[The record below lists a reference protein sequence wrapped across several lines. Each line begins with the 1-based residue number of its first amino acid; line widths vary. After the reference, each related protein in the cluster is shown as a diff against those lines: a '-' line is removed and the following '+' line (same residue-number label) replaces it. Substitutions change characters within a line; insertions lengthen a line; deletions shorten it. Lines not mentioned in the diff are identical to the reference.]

1 MDTIVVLLSTFNGAK
16 YLGEQLQSIRDQVV
30 DAHISVLAR
39 DDGSSD
45 CTIRI
50 LMDWAGRMEMPVLT
64 GSNVGPKESFLALM
78 AAAPDADYYAFCD
91 QDDVWLPEKLQSAL
105 EVLRG
110 SRGNA
115 PCMYFSNLDMVDKN
129 GHELGEMYLKAKP
142 RLNLGALLV
151 RNPAAGCTI
160 VFNRAAMSV
169 WRASEI
175 HETTLHDTLMT
186 RICYLTGEVFYD
198 PRSFIHYRQ
207 HEANFAGRKASFRKL
222 MRQRYRVWCKA
233 DGSTISAQAQAL
245 LDHLPN
251 LRETDIDI
259 LCEFVDYRKNIL
271 TRARLAGD
279 RTIFSEDRRVNR
291 SFGVRALLGLV

>member
-16 YLGEQLQSIRDQVV
+16 YLGEQLLSIRDQVV
-30 DAHISVLAR
+30 DAHIRILAR

-45 CTIRI
+45 GTIGI
-50 LMDWAGRMEMPVLT
+50 LADRAECMNMSVISGP
-64 GSNVGPKESFLALM
+64 NVGPKESFLALM

-91 QDDVWLPEKLQSAL
+91 QDDVWLPEKLQTAL

-110 SRGNA
+110 SRGDA
-115 PCMYFSNLDMVDKN
+115 PSMYFSNLEMVDKD
-129 GHELGEMYLKAKP
+129 GHELGEMYLKSEP

-160 VFNRAAMSV
+160 VFNRKAMSV
-169 WRASEI
+169 WRTSAI

-207 HEANFAGRKASFRKL
+207 HEANFAGRKSSFRKR
-222 MRQRYRVWCKA
+222 MRQRYRVWFKA
-233 DGSTISAQAQAL
+233 DGSKISAQAQAL
-245 LDHLPN
+245 FKGTFDISQQDLEVLKEFIHYRDSLQSRIR
-251 LRETDIDI
+251 LATDK
-259 LCEFVDYRKNIL
+259 RIL
-271 TRARLAGD
+271 TEN
-279 RTIFSEDRRVNR
+279 IRVNR
-291 SFGVRALLGLV
+291 SFRIRALLGLV